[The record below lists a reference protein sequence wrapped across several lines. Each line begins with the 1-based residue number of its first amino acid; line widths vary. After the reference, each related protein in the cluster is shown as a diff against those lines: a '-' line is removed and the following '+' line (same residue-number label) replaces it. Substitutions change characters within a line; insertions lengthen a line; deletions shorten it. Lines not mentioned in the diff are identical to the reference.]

1 MELIRLNRENVAQ
14 YVGKDVLFK
23 TRGVNTVKTILG
35 YTDNGIKVDHPDL
48 GNNLVF
54 SRNLRVIIN

>member
-48 GNNLVF
+48 GNNLGF